1 MSEEI
6 TWGIATGINNNTAI
20 VFIVTAITTFI
31 ILYMIFVIFIYFIK
45 FITKSGSHVDVENVN
60 SDETNDFEYLPKYS
74 MRDNTILGGLP
85 EYDAQ
90 YDTIITLN

>member
-6 TWGIATGINNNTAI
+6 TWGIATGINNNTAV
-20 VFIVTAITTFI
+20 VFIVTAVTTFI

-45 FITKSGSHVDVENVN
+45 LGSHVDVENVN

-74 MRDNTILGGLP
+74 MRDNTVLGGLP